1 MLWSGAFGHYLNWN
15 TDYYNST
22 LVSHG
27 YGIIEHIADNHYFFD
42 PSNPDDPRTNQWG
55 QISRPT
61 YGTTYNNRIQSDWN
75 EYKGDY
81 FKLKNIQIG
90 YTLPQRISSKFFVNK
105 LRAFVSMDN
114 IPDDHQL
121 SGTRSGNRNCYRL
134 SVDAS
139 GSLLADRL
147 PFNDVE
153 LKTESD
159 MKKILMILT
168 MALAATSCMDIL
180 DVAPEDQIASE
191 NMWTTEE
198 LADKGMA
205 GLYFPFYAT
214 QLSSTQLRR
223 ADGLNRRGI
232 EAMSFATDYYSNNY
246 PVELLSL
253 ATKPANDFQVWYE
266 WKFCYTIIH
275 ACNDAIANLHKADMS
290 ANKLARYQCEAR
302 FLRAWAYNR
311 LNMLYRGVPV
321 YLEPINNEDCTRTN
335 LRWMRYGK

>member
-1 MLWSGAFGHYLNWN
+1 
-15 TDYYNST
+15 
-22 LVSHG
+22 
-27 YGIIEHIADNHYFFD
+27 
-42 PSNPDDPRTNQWG
+42 
-55 QISRPT
+55 
-61 YGTTYNNRIQSDWN
+61 
-75 EYKGDY
+75 
-81 FKLKNIQIG
+81 
-90 YTLPQRISSKFFVNK
+90 
-105 LRAFVSMDN
+105 
-114 IPDDHQL
+114 
-121 SGTRSGNRNCYRL
+121 
-134 SVDAS
+134 
-139 GSLLADRL
+139 
-147 PFNDVE
+147 
-153 LKTESD
+153 
-159 MKKILMILT
+159 

-223 ADGLNRRGI
+223 ADGLDRQGI
-232 EAMSFATDYYSNNY
+232 EAMGFATDYYSNNY

-275 ACNDAIANLHKADMS
+275 ACDDAIANLHKADMS

-311 LNMLYRGVPV
+311 LNMLYQGVPV
-321 YLEPINNEDCTRTN
+321 YLEPINNEDCTRGQSSVDEVWQVILDDLTYCINNPDFPKVSCLLRSHLYIFFCEIPKRKEKYHAYHNQIDGCLHWQCRTN
-335 LRWMRYGK
+335 PACYKIQQKSPCKGRQKSRLRLPENAMEHIRRKTKAQCLQTFLRQNQ